1 MSGAS
6 CDPAGAGDA
15 LSARADAARFDPVW
29 YLQAYPDV
37 RLAGLNPWE
46 HFVTRGRAEGRLAAP
61 VRALELDHLLWR
73 GHAAM
78 VLPALAALRGGTDP
92 REAALAGWV
101 LARWHLDQGDP
112 AAARTALGGA
122 RAAAEVAH
130 VLNHPGSFLL
140 GAQLALG
147 QGDAAGAR
155 ALLRAGS
162 RRFGLLPDFLL
173 GELLCRKA
181 LGAEPG
187 DLNDLLAGV
196 YLPQGLLPVEILD
209 LPGPLFD
216 RLGADP
222 GPLRRTA
229 PADPSADQSLVSVI
243 LPVFNGAEVLGT
255 ALRGLRAQSWQNLEI
270 LVVDDG
276 SSDDSL
282 ALARAAAR
290 QDARIR
296 VLAQG
301 RNLGA
306 YPARNAGFSAAQ
318 GAFITVHDADDWSH
332 PQKIE
337 LQVRPLIEE
346 PELQATVSHWLRVGN
361 DLQMARW
368 RMEERWV
375 YRNVSSLMLRAG
387 LRDGLGYWDRVRVN
401 ADTEYYYRILAAHG
415 PQAIREVL
423 PGVPLAFGRSDP
435 RSLTLSKATHLRSQ
449 FRGARRDYMEAAHA
463 WHREATETGGSL
475 HLPQFPAQRPF
486 RAPPQLSLGDPD
498 PLPVPF
504 DILTH
509 SPLFDADWYGFSNPD
524 VLRQDMSPVRHYLA
538 SGGRENRDP
547 GPGFSSG
554 GYRRAMRL
562 SPGENPLLHYETR
575 GRALG
580 AAPLPRFAGLLAPRL
595 AAGLGPCQMVFAHAA
610 GKTLFGAERS
620 LLNMLERMVQ
630 RGDSPVVVLPGL
642 HNMDYLDQILQ
653 RSSVVEMVPQLW
665 RHAFRAPHTLTLDRI
680 TALIRQYR
688 PQQLHVNTLVL
699 DAPLAAARQEGIP
712 SVVHVRELPEG
723 DRALQQALGLDAASL
738 RARLLDEAD
747 RFVVASALV
756 ADWLDCPERTEL
768 RPNAVDPQLFALPF
782 APGPQ
787 LRVAIVSSNI
797 AKKGLAD
804 FLTVAQSVADEGR
817 PLRFLI
823 IGPPTQDLHLMRPWP
838 ANVEFAGYAESP
850 VQAMEQADLVMSLS
864 KFSESFGRTVLEAMA
879 AGRPVVCYDRG
890 APPTLVQSGVSGFV
904 VPADDPQAA
913 ARAVLAFDAA
923 RGQLQLFSQAARRRA
938 QELQDQAT
946 RP

>member
-1 MSGAS
+1 MSVAS
-6 CDPAGAGDA
+6 CDPPAAGDPLA
-15 LSARADAARFDPVW
+15 AGADAASFDPVW

-37 RLAGLNPWE
+37 RQAGIDPWE
-46 HFVTRGRAEGRLAAP
+46 HFLARGRAEGRLAAP

-78 VLPALAALRGGTDP
+78 VLPALAALRAGADP
-92 REAALAGWV
+92 REAALAGWA
-101 LARWHLDQGDP
+101 LARWQVDQGDR
-112 AAARTALGGA
+112 AAARAALGGERGIA
-122 RAAAEVAH
+122 GAAH
-130 VLNHPGSFLL
+130 VLNHPGPFLL

-147 QGDAAGAR
+147 QGDTAGAR

-181 LGAEPG
+181 LGAGPG
-187 DLNDLLAGV
+187 DLNDLLAGI

-216 RLGADP
+216 RLGADC
-222 GPLRRTA
+222 GPLRPAA
-229 PADPSADQSLVSVI
+229 PAGQPLVSVI
-243 LPVFNGAEVLGT
+243 LPVFNGAAVLPA
-255 ALRGLRAQSWQNLEI
+255 ALRGLRAQTWQNLEI

-276 SSDDSL
+276 SSDDTL

-306 YPARNAGFSAAQ
+306 YPARNAGFAAAR

-332 PQKIE
+332 PQKIA
-337 LQVRPLIEE
+337 LQVRPLTEE
-346 PELQATVSHWLRVGN
+346 PALQATVSHWLRVGN
-361 DLQMARW
+361 DLEMARW

-375 YRNVSSLMLRAG
+375 YRNVSSLMLRAE

-415 PQAIREVL
+415 AHAIREVL

-435 RSLTLSKATHLRSQ
+435 RSLTLSSATHLRSQ

-463 WHREATETGGSL
+463 WHREAAEAGGSL

-486 RAPPQLSLGDPD
+486 RAPPSLSLGDPD
-498 PLPVPF
+498 PPPAAF
-504 DILTH
+504 DILTQ
-509 SPLFDADWYGFSNPD
+509 SPLFDADWYGFSHPD
-524 VLRQDMSPVRHYLA
+524 VLRQDMNPVRHYLD

-554 GYRRAMRL
+554 GYRQAMRL
-562 SPGENPLLHYETR
+562 PPGENPLLHYETR

-580 AAPLPRFAGLLAPRL
+580 ASPLPRFAGLLAPRL
-595 AAGLGPCQMVFAHAA
+595 AAGLAPCHLVFAHAA

-620 LLNMLERMVQ
+620 LLDVLERMAQ

-642 HNMDYLDQILQ
+642 QNMAYLDQILE
-653 RSSVVEMVPQLW
+653 RSAAVELVPQLW
-665 RHAFRAPHTLTLDRI
+665 RHALRKPHPLTLARI

-688 PQQLHVNTLVL
+688 PQEVHVNTLVL

-712 SVVHVRELPEG
+712 GVVHVRELPEG

-738 RARLLDEAD
+738 RARLLAEAD

-756 ADWLDCPERTEL
+756 ADWLDCPGRTEL
-768 RPNAVDPQLFALPF
+768 RPNAVDPRLFALPF
-782 APGPQ
+782 APGAQ
-787 LRVAIVSSNI
+787 LRVAIISSNI

-804 FLTVAQSVADEGR
+804 FLTMAQSVADEGR
-817 PLRFLI
+817 AVRFRI

-838 ANVEFAGYAESP
+838 ANVEFAGYADSP
-850 VQAMEQADLVMSLS
+850 LQAMEQADVVMSLS

-890 APPTLVQSGVSGFV
+890 APPTLVQSGISGFV

-923 RGQLQLFSQAARRRA
+923 RGQLRLFSQAARRRA